1 MLTASFAESM
11 PKANAYTS
19 MDLGLVPILI
29 AGNAPLASA
38 RTLGASPRTPAAFR
52 AGALELGEQIAGK
65 AQ

>member
-11 PKANAYTS
+11 PKANAYTW
-19 MDLGLVPILI
+19 MDLGLVPMLTS
-29 AGNAPLASA
+29 GNAPLASA
-38 RTLGASPRTPAAFR
+38 RTLDASPQTPAAFR